1 MSNEQWTFNMFQLL
15 SLNSRVVLTFT
26 RLLKI
31 CVTLM
36 PIIHIFHISYQKIR
50 MSQFYVNFQQLVLG
64 SDVMCAEYLQSV
76 TSDSVA
82 KPKHSAGQE
91 SCSQ

>member
-1 MSNEQWTFNMFQLL
+1 M
-15 SLNSRVVLTFT
+15 RV
-26 RLLKI
+26 
-31 CVTLM
+31 
-36 PIIHIFHISYQKIR
+36 QKIR
-50 MSQFYVNFQQLVLG
+50 MSQLYVNFQQLVLG